1 MPNDSAADLAYTQSL
16 ANAAQRQANHQQIQE
31 QEEISRLTEA
41 IKSLVLEIRA
51 LRESI

>member
-1 MPNDSAADLAYTQSL
+1 MGSDELASTQAAGNRLQ
-16 ANAAQRQANHQQIQE
+16 NQANHQQILQ
-31 QEEISRLTEA
+31 QEEIARLTEA